1 VGVVRV
7 ITVGGVG
14 SGPRDK
20 FPEATREVLEQM
32 VPCIAQAVR
41 SSGQACGAV
50 DACTSRGI
58 AGVSGSTVVVNLASS
73 RAAVRDGMATVTPLV
88 HHLVEQLQEYS
99 V

>member
-1 VGVVRV
+1 MDHH
-7 ITVGGVG
+7 
-14 SGPRDK
+14 P
-20 FPEATREVLEQM
+20 
-32 VPCIAQAVR
+32 AQHALFHI
-41 SSGQACGAV
+41 SQIC
-50 DACTSRGI
+50 